1 MNRQQS
7 YQTLFKFHDD
17 EILILMMI
25 IIEMLH
31 FANIRNLDVFDQT
44 QILAIGIIFQ
54 TLTKY
59 SF

>member
-1 MNRQQS
+1 MNWQQS